1 MSNIPVIG
9 ITTHSLS
16 AVPGVHEHHPSGWA
30 VGEAYIRALA
40 IAGALAWPI
49 PLIPEDSQLLASLV
63 NHIDGLLI
71 PGGTDLD
78 PLHYGEEP
86 QPLVDSPDAPRDV
99 TELAL
104 IRKALEEG
112 IPVFGICRGMQ
123 TLNVAAGGTLHQHVG
138 GTVRHDFHMD
148 RAVPRDHLAHAVNVE
163 GDTRVHEIVGPGR
176 LAVNSLHHQAVKDL
190 GEGLEATAFAPDG
203 LIEAVE
209 MPGHPFAVGV
219 QWHPEELVDS
229 DERMLGLFV
238 DFVRTAMGD
247 RRLISVGGGGRQ
259 ALFRPPS

>member
-1 MSNIPVIG
+1 MSTIPGIG

-16 AVPGVHEHHPSGWA
+16 TVPGVHEHHPSGWA

-40 IAGALAWPI
+40 GSGALAWPI
-49 PLIPEDSQLLASLV
+49 PLIPEDPDLLASLLG
-63 NHIDGLLI
+63 HIDGLLI

-78 PLHYGEEP
+78 PAHYGEEAEP
-86 QPLVDSPDAPRDV
+86 VVDTPDAARDE
-99 TELAL
+99 TELPL
-104 IRKALEEG
+104 IRKALEDG

-148 RAVPRDHLAHAVNVE
+148 RAVPRDHIAHTVDVE
-163 GDTRVHEIVGPGR
+163 GHTRVYEIVGRGR
-176 LAVNSLHHQAVKDL
+176 LSVNSLHHQAVKGL
-190 GEGLEATAFAPDG
+190 GEGMEAVAHAPDG

-209 MPGHPFAVGV
+209 MSGHPFAVGV
-219 QWHPEELVDS
+219 QWHPEELVGS

-238 DFVRTAMGD
+238 DFVRAAMGD
-247 RRLISVGGGGRQ
+247 RRLVRVGGAGH
-259 ALFRPPS
+259 